1 MELTRTK
8 SVGEVIRSRVER
20 IIVENEMLRAG
31 FAALPYVVLRD
42 KTLSVGARLTYAVL
56 LSYAWQ
62 EDATFVGQEKM
73 GKDMGISERHL
84 RRFLAELKDHR
95 YIDISRE
102 DRRFNNTYIIRDVK
116 TKLKAKKTS
125 LRGHGRPLRPDNG
138 VRSGRTRASD
148 PYII

>member
-1 MELTRTK
+1 MQNIGALVRQ
-8 SVGEVIRSRVER
+8 RVER

-42 KTLSVGARLTYAVL
+42 TRLSIGARLTYAVL

-73 GKDMGISERHL
+73 AKDMGISERQLQRYLYEL
-84 RRFLAELKDHR
+84 RDRE

-102 DRRFNNTYIIRDVK
+102 DRRFNNTYIIKDVK
-116 TKLKAKKTS
+116 TKLRAQKRA
-125 LRGHGRPLRPDNG
+125 GHDTG
-138 VRSGRTRASD
+138 VVSEATLMAYRR
-148 PYII
+148 